1 MMYIFANGYKK
12 AISIRMGSDEMN
24 EADAYAF
31 LEKTFFP
38 TFFDEIT
45 PGIFHNFANPLNG
58 IMGRSKL
65 LQKRLLGFVEL
76 LKEHYPGIE
85 EEMGATCT
93 KLIADVNA
101 INGESEKLFGL
112 FRVSAWKYAAMGN
125 RDVEN
130 LNVSHLIEAELKF
143 ADFCLDFKHN
153 VKKEIQLDKDVPD
166 IAGVTAFLSMAFW
179 TLIRHAMKKLG
190 SKSEQP
196 FCIETGHDDQYLSV
210 RIQPIDPLA
219 FTGWQEFLL
228 GKEANGDSIAEWPD
242 EKKNLCYALLLLKM
256 HNEETR
262 IGYNPDTERLSIEIP
277 HQQKRKP

>member
-1 MMYIFANGYKK
+1 
-12 AISIRMGSDEMN
+12 MGSDKMN
-24 EADAYAF
+24 EADVYAF
-31 LEKTFFP
+31 LEKTFIP
-38 TFFDEIT
+38 MFFDEIT

-65 LQKRLLGFVEL
+65 LQRRLLGFVEL
-76 LKEHYPGIE
+76 LKERYPGLE
-85 EEMGATCT
+85 AEMGASCA
-93 KLIADVNA
+93 KLISDVDA

-130 LNVSHLIEAELKF
+130 LNVSHLIESELKF

-153 VKKEIQLDKDVPD
+153 VKKEIQLDPDVPD

-179 TLIRHAMKKLG
+179 TLIRHAMQKLG
-190 SKSEQP
+190 SKSDQP
-196 FCIETGHDDQYLSV
+196 FVMETSYDDHYLSV
-210 RIQPIDPLA
+210 KIQPIDPLA

-228 GKEANGDSIAEWPD
+228 GKDITGESMAEWTD

-256 HNEETR
+256 RDEDTR
-262 IGYNPDTERLSIEIP
+262 IEHDPDTDRLTIGIP
-277 HQQKRKP
+277 HHQKRKS